1 LNWNIQIS
9 IQCCSLKD
17 FDFVFLLR
25 LKGEKLQALL
35 ICSPAPL
42 HSMVFSETKKK
53 EKKEA
58 ALNSMGVG
66 SAKWV

>member
-35 ICSPAPL
+35 ICSRAPL
-42 HSMVFSETKKK
+42 IQWSSHKQK
-53 EKKEA
+53 EEA

-66 SAKWV
+66 SAKWA